1 MCGRYRFSTDQYR
14 ELQQIVRAALRGER
28 REKEEFSA
36 PVAGDVAPAARAPVL
51 IARGQ
56 KVTARF
62 QQWGIPGKN
71 GGLVIN
77 ARAETVCEK
86 PMFRSSMVGRRCVI
100 PASGYYEWDAA
111 RHKYFFQL
119 PDNPLYMA
127 GIYDNVEGQ
136 DRFVVLTTAP
146 NKTVQDIH
154 DRMPLILTHDQ
165 VRPWLTDT
173 QAALALLDRVP
184 PNLRR
189 ECEDG
194 QMSLGDFL

>member
-1 MCGRYRFSTDQYR
+1 M
-14 ELQQIVRAALRGER
+14 
-28 REKEEFSA
+28 
-36 PVAGDVAPAARAPVL
+36 AGDVAPAARVPVL

-86 PMFRSSMVGRRCVI
+86 PMFRSSMAGRRCVI

>member
-86 PMFRSSMVGRRCVI
+86 PMFRSSMAGRRCVI

-184 PNLRR
+184 PNLRW

>member
-14 ELQQIVRAALRGER
+14 ELQQIVRAALRGES

-86 PMFRSSMVGRRCVI
+86 PMFRSSMAGRRCVI

-194 QMSLGDFL
+194 QMSPGDFL

>member
-1 MCGRYRFSTDQYR
+1 MCGRYRFSTDRYR
-14 ELQQIVRAALRGER
+14 ELQQIVSAALRGEGR
-28 REKEEFSA
+28 HGEELCT
-36 PVAGDVAPAARAPVL
+36 PVAGDIASAARAPVML
-51 IARGQ
+51 ARGQ

-86 PMFRSSMVGRRCVI
+86 PMFRNSMAGRRCVI

-119 PDNPLYMA
+119 PDKPLYMA
-127 GIYDNVEGQ
+127 GIYDNVDGQ

-146 NKTVQDIH
+146 NNTVRDIH

-184 PNLRR
+184 PALRR

>member
-14 ELQQIVRAALRGER
+14 ELQQIVRVAQQGES
-28 REKEEFSA
+28 REKDEFTA

-86 PMFRSSMVGRRCVI
+86 PMFRGSMTGRRCVV

-127 GIYDNVEGQ
+127 GLYDNVEGQ

-146 NKTVQDIH
+146 NNTVRDIH

-184 PNLRR
+184 PDLQR